1 MARYHERGA
10 VMYDYTEFWMYL
22 GVTLGWALMM
32 YGLAVLGAWLKR
44 K

>member
-1 MARYHERGA
+1 MAWYQQGGV
-10 VMYDYTEFWMYL
+10 VMYDYSEFWAIL
-22 GVTLGWALMM
+22 SVTVIWALMM

>member
-1 MARYHERGA
+1 MAWDYERGA
-10 VMYDYTEFWMYL
+10 VMYDYSEFWMYL

-32 YGLAVLGAWLKR
+32 YGFAVLGAWLKR